1 MRIAIIGQSLF
12 AANVSKLLIENG
24 YEVCGIFTIQDK
36 NGREDA
42 LAAYAKEKGLPV
54 FKVARWRNKDKVLE
68 QTVFDQYL
76 STKPDL
82 NVLPYCSQFIPM
94 EVINYPKHQSIIY
107 HPSILPRHRGASAI
121 NWSVFIEKF
130 FCHFLSF

>member
-42 LAAYAKEKGLPV
+42 LASYANEKSLPL
-54 FKVARWRNKDKVLE
+54 FK
-68 QTVFDQYL
+68 
-76 STKPDL
+76 
-82 NVLPYCSQFIPM
+82 
-94 EVINYPKHQSIIY
+94 
-107 HPSILPRHRGASAI
+107 G
-121 NWSVFIEKF
+121 
-130 FCHFLSF
+130 